1 MRVRFTGEIT
11 GIGSASGIRV
21 VVGNWATS
29 PFGTVADAMVETA
42 AGHRILIAPTPELAE
57 FIAETYVF
65 DEVRV
70 EPTAMEMTEHGRRFR
85 SDSLQLGV
93 ELGERTILGWLIALI
108 PHRIATAPAWC
119 AVTDPIARL
128 LMRGVRTRGMAGGGR
143 REWYGATEVRAVESI
158 TGQLDGRAL
167 GSLRPVEPPCRFGFS
182 STPTTPSITQVVTT
196 IELR

>member
-70 EPTAMEMTEHGRRFR
+70 EPTDLSLTAHRRIFTSESLEITADVGSRTALGR
-85 SDSLQLGV
+85 V
-93 ELGERTILGWLIALI
+93 IALL
-108 PHRIATAPAWC
+108 PHRVSTSTAWC
-119 AVTDPIARL
+119 AITDLIARVI
-128 LMRGVRTRGMAGGGR
+128 MPGVRTRGTAGRGR
-143 REWYGATEVRAVESI
+143 REWYGATDVRAICAI
-158 TGQLDGRAL
+158 TGRLDGTDL
-167 GSLRPVEPPCRFGFS
+167 GSLAPVDPPCRFGFS
-182 STPTTPSITQVVTT
+182 STPARPSLTRVVTT
-196 IELR
+196 IELS

>member
-128 LMRGVRTRGMAGGGR
+128 LMRGVRTRGTAGGGR

-167 GSLRPVEPPCRFGFS
+167 RSLRPVEPPCRFGFS